1 MTVVVL
7 ASVKGSP
14 GVTTAAT
21 ALAAAWPPGR
31 QVLLVE
37 ADPFGGDLAARYGS
51 TVIGGLASLF
61 AAARRTLTPD
71 AVWAHVQ
78 PLPGGLPV
86 LFGLTGV
93 RQAMANE
100 NAWPPVAQALAG
112 LDADVVVDAGR
123 LLPGFAGG
131 VGAVLEVADVLV
143 VLSGATLESVV
154 HLRDALPGVLA
165 QMGGRR
171 LLVVPTGSDGYP
183 AADIARTLEVTVGP
197 ALPDD
202 PAAAAALGNR
212 RGVKRLERTRL
223 LRWAAALVAEL
234 GVDAVPVIA
243 PSDTNTDAVR
253 GELPPGVAFDEPLPS
268 IDELIDRPPELSS
281 PERSPVGAGS
291 KWEARP

>member
-1 MTVVVL
+1 
-7 ASVKGSP
+7 
-14 GVTTAAT
+14 
-21 ALAAAWPPGR
+21 
-31 QVLLVE
+31 
-37 ADPFGGDLAARYGS
+37 
-51 TVIGGLASLF
+51 
-61 AAARRTLTPD
+61 
-71 AVWAHVQ
+71 
-78 PLPGGLPV
+78 
-86 LFGLTGV
+86 
-93 RQAMANE
+93 
-100 NAWPPVAQALAG
+100 
-112 LDADVVVDAGR
+112 
-123 LLPGFAGG
+123 
-131 VGAVLEVADVLV
+131 V
-143 VLSGATLESVV
+143 VLSEATLESIV
-154 HLRDALPGVLA
+154 HLRDALPGILA

-212 RGVKRLERTRL
+212 RSVKRLERTRL

-234 GVDAVPVIA
+234 GVDAVPVIRVRHRH
-243 PSDTNTDAVR
+243 DTDAVR